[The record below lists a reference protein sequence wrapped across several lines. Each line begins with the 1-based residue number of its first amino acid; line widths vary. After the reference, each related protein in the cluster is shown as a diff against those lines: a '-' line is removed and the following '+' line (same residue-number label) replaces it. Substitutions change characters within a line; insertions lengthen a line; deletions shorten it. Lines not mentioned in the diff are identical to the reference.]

1 MLEKMLLVDIE
12 TGDFDVDSGIYE
24 VAVLVVENGNIVET
38 GHIAEVVDENSIHLG
53 MGSGYK
59 NIAMDESK
67 RKQFQQ
73 LVQTYPYPIVG
84 HNVSFDRKFLV
95 HYEWLDEDYQCF
107 DSVRAIKYAN
117 PHLFRYTLSY
127 LLSYYNIERPF
138 THVALDDVMALYD
151 VLMLVK
157 PSRWLPLYH
166 VAPSKFKRFVETT
179 AHIEGESSVFQGKRM
194 VFTGASPFPRVL
206 MKEIAQK
213 CGAIVTGTVSP
224 KTDILICGEKP
235 GSKLA
240 KAKELG
246 TEVQTDEW
254 FIDSVS
260 KDIQLETASVTRN
273 TTRVRTDIPEEKP
286 SIHIPSLE
294 GKVVNIALL
303 PVRIQTK
310 VEDILVNEVNVA
322 RINKGTNSINVDVII
337 FNDDGDYVLVK
348 KAANSN
354 VETIPLSKFNQMV
367 VNGFSNTKTVK

>member
-1 MLEKMLLVDIE
+1 MLDKMLLVDIE

-59 NIAMDESK
+59 NIAMDELK

-73 LVQTYPYPIVG
+73 LVQTYPYPIVA
-84 HNVSFDRKFLV
+84 HNISFDRKFLV

-117 PHLFRYTLSY
+117 PHLFRHTLSY
-127 LLSYYNIERPF
+127 LLSYYNIERPL

-157 PSRWLPLYH
+157 PSRWFPLYH
-166 VAPSKFKRFVETT
+166 VTPSKFKRFVETS
-179 AHIEGESSVFQGKRM
+179 AHVEGESSVFQGKRM

-235 GSKLA
+235 GSKLT

-260 KDIQLETASVTRN
+260 KDIQLDTASVTRN
-273 TTRVRTDIPEEKP
+273 TTGIRTDIPEEKP
-286 SIHIPSLE
+286 SIHIPSLK

-337 FNDDGDYVLVK
+337 YNDDGDYGLVK

-367 VNGFSNTKTVK
+367 VNGFSNTKTVQ